1 MQSSIS
7 QFHAQIDTT
16 TDNIIIRTN
25 CGEGTWHR
33 IAFLNMS
40 NPSQT
45 CPSPWTVYSNST
57 YGVRA
62 CERPFS
68 SSSSCSPTYYYPNR
82 QFNRVC
88 GRVIGYQIASPDGF
102 KNADRHINEIYI
114 DGVSICS
121 YRNNLQRTHIW
132 SYFGCYNERD
142 NCHSINMSV
151 NSFVGSNYYC
161 ESAFIT
167 GISAL
172 TTGQSWS
179 DNQFYASD
187 PLWDGYQC
195 EVACCTGAPWFS
207 VQLPASTSDSIEVRI
222 CGDESTANE
231 NTPINLLEIYVQ

>member
-1 MQSSIS
+1 
-7 QFHAQIDTT
+7 
-16 TDNIIIRTN
+16 
-25 CGEGTWHR
+25 
-33 IAFLNMS
+33 MS

-45 CPSPWTVYSNST
+45 CPSPWTLYSNST
-57 YGVRA
+57 YGVRG
-62 CERPFS
+62 CGRPFS
-68 SSSSCSPTYYYPNR
+68 TSSTCSPRYYYPDR

-102 KNADRHINEIYI
+102 ANAHRHINEIYI

-121 YRNNLQRTHIW
+121 YRNVLQRTHIW

-142 NCHSINMSV
+142 SCHFIN
-151 NSFVGSNYYC
+151 NSFLGRNYYC

-167 GISAL
+167 GISRN
-172 TTGQSWS
+172 

-207 VQLPASTSDSIEVRI
+207 VQLPATTSDSIEVRI
-222 CGDESTANE
+222 CGDENTTNE